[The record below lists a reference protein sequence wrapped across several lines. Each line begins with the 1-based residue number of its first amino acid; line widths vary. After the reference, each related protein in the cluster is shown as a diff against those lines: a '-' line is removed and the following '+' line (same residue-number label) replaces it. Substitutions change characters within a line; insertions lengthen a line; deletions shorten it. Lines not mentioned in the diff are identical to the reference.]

1 MKNKFLVAILIIQAV
16 SLTHIYHLE
25 AGNKNK
31 MPSFL
36 YKEQGVENKFIPAL
50 NNAPKAELLPDIG
63 SFEDSLNAPFKD
75 DGPQG
80 ELFPDVAQVKPVK
93 KKR

>member
-1 MKNKFLVAILIIQAV
+1 MKYAIIFLLISQAV

-36 YKEQGVENKFIPAL
+36 YSEKAIDNIPER
-50 NNAPKAELLPDIG
+50 NTAPPLMRTEPAELLPDIQ
-63 SFEDSLNAPFKD
+63 SFEDTLKGA
-75 DGPQG
+75 PQG
-80 ELFPDVAQVKPVK
+80 ELFPAVAEKKVK

>member
-1 MKNKFLVAILIIQAV
+1 MKNKILVALLITQAI

-31 MPSFL
+31 MPALL
-36 YKEQGVENKFIPAL
+36 YKESGSENKVAPVL
-50 NNAPKAELLPDIG
+50 NNAPAAELLPDIQ
-63 SFEDSLNAPFKD
+63 SFEDELNGAPRA
-75 DGPQG
+75 
-80 ELFPDVAQVKPVK
+80 ELFPEVAETKVK

>member
-1 MKNKFLVAILIIQAV
+1 MKYILIALLITQAV

-36 YKEQGVENKFIPAL
+36 YKEQQNKPVL
-50 NNAPKAELLPDIG
+50 NTVPQAELLPEIQ
-63 SFEDSLNAPFKD
+63 SFEDELNGSPR
-75 DGPQG
+75 G
-80 ELFPDVAQVKPVK
+80 ELFPEVAEVK
-93 KKR
+93 KKKR

>member
-1 MKNKFLVAILIIQAV
+1 MKNKILVALLITQAV

-31 MPSFL
+31 MPSLL
-36 YKEQGVENKFIPAL
+36 YQEKSIQNNIAPVL
-50 NNAPKAELLPDIG
+50 NNAPAAELLPDIQ
-63 SFEDSLNAPFKD
+63 SFEDELNGAPRA
-75 DGPQG
+75 
-80 ELFPDVAQVKPVK
+80 ELFPEVAETKVK